1 MDEGTVLLPVQK
13 TILCDILCLYT
24 CHPEKSL
31 MLSFAPFM
39 VNEKHF
45 GRFQQEK

>member
-13 TILCDILCLYT
+13 TILFYILCLHT
-24 CHPEKSL
+24 CHSEKSL

-39 VNEKHF
+39 VNETHF
-45 GRFQQEK
+45 GRFQKEK